1 MPNLTTRTQSRRRR
15 AGPWALAFLLL
26 LCAAAAFIYMA
37 TASFLA
43 SVAQLGAP
51 GPRVRVV
58 QALWLRAAL
67 APNAEQLFAATSPDT
82 QPLSLTIEQG
92 ELPAAVAERIAAL
105 GLAPDAQ
112 QLLRFM
118 IYKGYDTQ
126 MQAGYFKF
134 NHSMPP
140 AEIAAALVNAMP
152 SEVRVRIWA
161 GWRAGQVVA
170 SLAAQPHLQI
180 DSSALLAMI
189 EGREPPPGN
198 YLFRNMVPPNSSLE
212 GYLFPA
218 DYVFLPGTN
227 TNTVLDTILRRFDDE
242 VMGTLRA
249 DASAI
254 GFDLPQLITL
264 ASIIQREA
272 MLDEERPLI
281 ARVFLNRLAQG
292 MPLMADPTT
301 QYALSSPADWWPK
314 LALDPRTVEHPYNTY
329 VITGLPPGPIANPSL
344 LSMQAVTNAANSNA
358 LYFRA
363 ACDKSGRHNFS
374 VTYEEHLANACP

>member
-15 AGPWALAFLLL
+15 AGPWVLAFVLL
-26 LCAAAAFIYMA
+26 LCAAAAFVYMA

-51 GPRVRVV
+51 GPRVRAV

-67 APNAEQLFAATSPDT
+67 APYSDQLFATTSPDT
-82 QPLSLTIEQG
+82 EPLSLTIEQG
-92 ELPAAVAERIAAL
+92 ELPAAVAQRIAAL

-180 DSSALLAMI
+180 DSSALLAML
-189 EGREPPPGN
+189 EGREPLPGN

-227 TNTVLDTILRRFDDE
+227 TNTVLDAILRRFDDE

-254 GFDLPQLITL
+254 GFDLPQLVTL

-314 LALDPRTVEHPYNTY
+314 LTLDPRSVEHPYNTY
-329 VITGLPPGPIANPSL
+329 VITGLPPGPIANPGL
-344 LSMQAVTNAANSNA
+344 LSMQAVTNPATSNA

-363 ACDKSGRHNFS
+363 ACDKSGHHNFS

>member
-1 MPNLTTRTQSRRRR
+1 MVF
-15 AGPWALAFLLL
+15 ALL
-26 LCAAAAFIYMA
+26 LCAAAAFVYMA

-43 SVAQLGAP
+43 SATQLGAP
-51 GPRVRVV
+51 GPRVRAV

-67 APNAEQLFAATSPDT
+67 APSSDQLFVATSPDT
-82 QPLSLTIEQG
+82 QPLSLTIEQN
-92 ELPAAVAERIAAL
+92 ELPAAVAQRIAAL

-112 QLLRFM
+112 QLLRYM

-126 MQAGYFKF
+126 MQAGYFKL

-189 EGREPPPGN
+189 EGRAPLPGN

-218 DYVFLPGTN
+218 DYVFPPGTS
-227 TNTVLDTILRRFDDE
+227 TNAVLDAILRRFDDE

-254 GFDLPQLITL
+254 GFDLPQLVTL

-314 LALDPRTVEHPYNTY
+314 LTLDPRSVEHPYNTY
-329 VITGLPPGPIANPSL
+329 VITGLPPGPIANPGL
-344 LSMQAVTNAANSNA
+344 LSMQAVTNPAASNA

-363 ACDKSGRHNFS
+363 ACEKSGRHNFS

>member
-15 AGPWALAFLLL
+15 AGPWALAILLL
-26 LCAAAAFIYMA
+26 LCAAAAFIYIA

-51 GPRVRVV
+51 GARVRVV

-67 APNAEQLFAATSPDT
+67 APNAELLFAATSPDT

-92 ELPAAVAERIAAL
+92 DLPAAVAERIAAL

-140 AEIAAALVNAMP
+140 AEIAAALINAIP

-218 DYVFLPGTN
+218 DYIFPPGTN

-254 GFDLPQLITL
+254 GFDLPQFITL

-314 LALDPRTVEHPYNTY
+314 LTLDPRTVEHPYNTY
-329 VITGLPPGPIANPSL
+329 VITGLPPGPIANPGL

-363 ACDKSGRHNFS
+363 TCDKSGRHNFS
-374 VTYEEHLANACP
+374 VTYEEHLANVCP

>member
-1 MPNLTTRTQSRRRR
+1 
-15 AGPWALAFLLL
+15 
-26 LCAAAAFIYMA
+26 MA
-37 TASFLA
+37 TASYQA

-51 GPRVRVV
+51 GARVRVV

-112 QLLRFM
+112 QLMRFM

-134 NHSMPP
+134 DHSMPP

-212 GYLFPA
+212 GYLFPE
-218 DYVFLPGTN
+218 D
-227 TNTVLDTILRRFDDE
+227 
-242 VMGTLRA
+242 
-249 DASAI
+249 
-254 GFDLPQLITL
+254 
-264 ASIIQREA
+264 
-272 MLDEERPLI
+272 
-281 ARVFLNRLAQG
+281 
-292 MPLMADPTT
+292 
-301 QYALSSPADWWPK
+301 
-314 LALDPRTVEHPYNTY
+314 
-329 VITGLPPGPIANPSL
+329 
-344 LSMQAVTNAANSNA
+344 
-358 LYFRA
+358 
-363 ACDKSGRHNFS
+363 
-374 VTYEEHLANACP
+374 